1 MSTKLPP
8 CAGFSSPT
16 TSCKKNRAL
25 VCMDVIAANE
35 TANAIRKSMNRHLL
49 FAIGL
54 SDVVSSDFSSIR
66 GMGAGSVCG
75 LAFENRSANSV
86 YRVVAT
92 NTALIVIME
101 YHIHS
106 GAFMGS

>member
-35 TANAIRKSMNRHLL
+35 TASAIRKSMNRHLL

-54 SDVVSSDFSSIR
+54 SDVVASDFSSIEIWV
-66 GMGAGSVCG
+66 AG
-75 LAFENRSANSV
+75 
-86 YRVVAT
+86 
-92 NTALIVIME
+92 
-101 YHIHS
+101 
-106 GAFMGS
+106 